1 VLGVGVVLFV
11 VAAVGYAVTR
21 SGVRVTSHVPIGVVD
36 EVLLGLGLL
45 LLSGLIV
52 LCGGVA
58 AALNVL
64 GLSPSVGWPTA
75 LVVTLAV
82 AGPAAKRTWAAADHQ
97 VELVQAKRNARVGRP
112 PSAPTSRGRHQ
123 R

>member
-1 VLGVGVVLFV
+1 MNVLGVGVVLFV

-52 LCGGVA
+52 LCGGVHA
-58 AALNVL
+58 RRRGTGCEAHL
-64 GLSPSVGWPTA
+64 GRSRPSSRTGSSEAERESRTA
-75 LVVTLAV
+75 
-82 AGPAAKRTWAAADHQ
+82 
-97 VELVQAKRNARVGRP
+97 
-112 PSAPTSRGRHQ
+112 S
-123 R
+123 